1 MDVSLSAVIFSFSKL
16 KRSIKSCFTP
26 VREHIFIKAYLWTNQ
41 QSLKT
46 GSINI
51 FLSSTTISK
60 NHKIFLIQVLL
71 LIAKKKIEHLVKKT
85 ETRKHEGYK
94 ALKHPRKVT
103 TRSPNHRIRSI

>member
-1 MDVSLSAVIFSFSKL
+1 MS
-16 KRSIKSCFTP
+16 
-26 VREHIFIKAYLWTNQ
+26 NQ

-103 TRSPNHRIRSI
+103 TRSPNHRIRSIKKMFFGKVFRSANSNSPTL